1 MVDCIGIRIFSL
13 YSIRFASYITGWT
26 SRAYLFPFGMLVAA
40 FSKEKRPITI
50 VDGMFFS
57 FYFIFGFIYARSYWI
72 SIVSIF
78 VFAIILGGKLKTIKK
93 ILSWLGKYSLEIFL
107 LHIMIAYSVKF
118 TFDSD
123 LFYAYIVSDVISI
136 LLCKYVSNGISTILK

>member
-1 MVDCIGIRIFSL
+1 
-13 YSIRFASYITGWT
+13 
-26 SRAYLFPFGMLVAA
+26 MLVAA

-118 TFDSD
+118 TFYID
-123 LFYAYIVSDVISI
+123 LFYAFIVLVVILI
-136 LLCKYVSNGISTILK
+136 LLF